1 MYTSH
6 GIQSSINCAG
16 SIPPFQLES
25 YTVTVLYKVA
35 KWKTILQSLKACW
48 KGARMVKIL
57 EGLLYVLRQLLAVS
71 IDGEKAVGFLSFDD
85 VYDLICGFVDTK
97 PYFHDHLLDKDH
109 GLCVY
114 IATICKKQFII
125 LQNETT
131 DIR

>member
-1 MYTSH
+1 
-6 GIQSSINCAG
+6 
-16 SIPPFQLES
+16 
-25 YTVTVLYKVA
+25 
-35 KWKTILQSLKACW
+35 
-48 KGARMVKIL
+48 MVKIL